1 MAGLVSPS
9 GLSNDLTLLD
19 NIDSDS
25 VVDILDKRFQ
35 TASPYT
41 YIGEVVVSIN
51 PYRQLNIYGND
62 VINEYRGREM
72 WEKQPHI
79 FALAESVHQ
88 TIKVILDFSLV
99 FSQQYNSSD
108 KERMPA

>member
-19 NIDSDS
+19 KIDSES
-25 VVDILDKRFQ
+25 VVEILDKRFQ
-35 TASPYT
+35 TGSPYT

-51 PYRQLNIYGND
+51 PYRQLNIYGNE
-62 VINEYRGREM
+62 VINEYRAREM

-88 TIKVILDFSLV
+88 TIKVQHNRYIFLFINPISA
-99 FSQQYNSSD
+99 S
-108 KERMPA
+108 R